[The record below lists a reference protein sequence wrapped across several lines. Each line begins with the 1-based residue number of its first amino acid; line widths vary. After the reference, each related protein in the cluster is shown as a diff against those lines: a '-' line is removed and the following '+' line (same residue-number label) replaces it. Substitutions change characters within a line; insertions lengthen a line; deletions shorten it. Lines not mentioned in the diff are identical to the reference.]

1 MGGRLVEVLFG
12 KVPPRFGGSGGL
24 GGLGGPGGSG
34 AIDGGSDGSSA
45 GKWRLKPLNKGLDA
59 SQLAAVK
66 HALSAADVALIH
78 GPPGTGKTTAVVEYI
93 AQEVGAYTRSHFRSS

>member
-1 MGGRLVEVLFG
+1 
-12 KVPPRFGGSGGL
+12 
-24 GGLGGPGGSG
+24 
-34 AIDGGSDGSSA
+34 
-45 GKWRLKPLNKGLDA
+45 LNKGLDA